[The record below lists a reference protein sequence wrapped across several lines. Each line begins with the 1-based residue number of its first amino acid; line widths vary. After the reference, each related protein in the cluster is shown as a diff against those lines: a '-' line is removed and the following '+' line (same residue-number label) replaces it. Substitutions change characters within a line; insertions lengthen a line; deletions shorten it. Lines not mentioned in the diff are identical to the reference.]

1 MKQSHNALTYLR
13 AQYRAIYGRAYIK
26 GLATAMIVTSAFAT
40 SMAHAANINIDFGP
54 LKKATPPPSK
64 PLIKPLLSIVLL
76 KTPMPA
82 P

>member
-40 SMAHAANINIDFGP
+40 SMAHAANINIDFGD
-54 LKKATPPPSK
+54 KMARTKVKT
-64 PLIKPLLSIVLL
+64 PLLR
-76 KTPMPA
+76 KMT
-82 P
+82 

>member
-40 SMAHAANINIDFGP
+40 SMAHAANINIDFGI
-54 LKKATPPPSK
+54 LAT
-64 PLIKPLLSIVLL
+64 IMMI
-76 KTPMPA
+76 
-82 P
+82 